1 MNIFGN
7 SNLAGVAG
15 VAGVMAWPVAHAPSP
30 GPNDVGLEKYRMDGV
45 PIPLPV
51 APGHFAQ
58 TLRVLSLAG
67 FAAWFGTGPEVDGD
81 LIAQDT
87 QGLA

>member
-1 MNIFGN
+1 MNISGN
-7 SNLAGVAG
+7 PNLAG

-30 GPNDVGLEKYRMDGV
+30 GPHHVGLEKYRMDGV

-51 APGHFAQ
+51 APGHSGQ
-58 TLRVLSLAG
+58 TLRVLSRAV
-67 FAAWFGTGPEVDGD
+67 FAAWFGIAPEVDGG
-81 LIAQDT
+81 LIAHDT